1 MKMNH
6 QYMIVL
12 NNTPSKIIKLKEQ
25 FLAEMSKTM

>member
-12 NNTPSKIIKLKEQ
+12 NNSLSKIFKLKEQ
-25 FLAEMSKTM
+25 YLAEMSKTM